1 MDASVGFSARHGHGR
16 CLVCGETGFGSLKL
30 SFVPHEGGSVRS
42 EFVAGNHLQGYDDL
56 VHGGVIATLLDAAM
70 THCLFHRG
78 ITAVTADLHV
88 RYVHPIV
95 CGSRLEIGAEIVKL
109 SPPLFRLR
117 AEVAFEGVVA
127 AWAEAKFLPKRDP
140 RPLLG
145 DRVGLHN

>member
-1 MDASVGFSARHGHGR
+1 MDASVGLSARHGHDR
-16 CLVCGETGFGSLKL
+16 CLVCGENGFGSLKL
-30 SFVPHEGGSVRS
+30 SFVPREDGSVGGAFR
-42 EFVAGNHLQGYDDL
+42 AGSHLQGYDDL

-95 CGSRLEIGAEIVKL
+95 CGSRLDIGAHVVEA

-117 AEVAFEGVVA
+117 AEIVFDGLVA

-140 RPLLG
+140 RNFPPSG
-145 DRVGLHN
+145 MG